1 MVLSDR
7 VEPCPTRRLAPLTI
21 AGGLL
26 TLALALPAAAQEPA
40 SSMLFPLEELPE
52 AAPTSDTA
60 ETPAPAQE
68 PAVAENFPASL
79 VGSSVGTVMDQLRAE
94 GWMVVARSPGL
105 VQFDKNQM
113 GLDLTVTNGQVVQ
126 AEVIDL
132 I

>member
-7 VEPCPTRRLAPLTI
+7 VEPRSVPRFGPLTI
-21 AGGLL
+21 AAGLL

-40 SSMLFPLEELPE
+40 SSMLFPLEELPA
-52 AAPTSDTA
+52 AAPTDTA

-68 PAVAENFPASL
+68 PALAENFPASL
-79 VGSSVGTVMDQLRAE
+79 VGSSVGSVMDQLRAE

-105 VQFDKNQM
+105 VQFDKDQM